1 MNTSRSK
8 RRRVPFQTQMSPECY
23 TPKHLPPP
31 GAMGEWEVPSLKCF
45 DNNMHKSTMANREP
59 AMLEEDHQGK
69 ALHINGDDSDS
80 SGSASTELSSIFS
93 WRHNEFERAASLRVH
108 GLFDELEEQLF
119 EGKAGNLSDELRKE
133 CMQWTDHFPHLRVR
147 GQQLTEKSPDNLK
160 SSPPPSVVSAMTVS
174 PSEPAEQS
182 DTYQWQDSEHVT
194 EGAEAA
200 CNSHPD
206 GNLIPDSQ
214 TAHIKQQVIDILFDE
229 LWQGLLEVR
238 GGLGETLGVF
248 MRALMTEAHGTEFR
262 LEQRSR
268 PHGEQPP
275 MKNLSPQSLC
285 FTDVQSHHSQAIRTA
300 RDIQNDLKE
309 LVLVQ
314 AKPLQQRPRTMRP
327 GWKDMGKFSPPK
339 KPLLLPPINS
349 DSNYPPLPLILMHQN
364 QVHQSSPKEPSTS
377 HDTVDDS

>member
-285 FTDVQSHHSQAIRTA
+285 FTDVQSHHSQRAGESGISLKQIDRDCKQPSLTRTG
-300 RDIQNDLKE
+300 LSH
-309 LVLVQ
+309 L
-314 AKPLQQRPRTMRP
+314 
-327 GWKDMGKFSPPK
+327 
-339 KPLLLPPINS
+339 
-349 DSNYPPLPLILMHQN
+349 LILMLTQPGN
-364 QVHQSSPKEPSTS
+364 SSTETCSLSCTDSS
-377 HDTVDDS
+377 HLVLIDPTLLPAHGTLNLVLRQLL